1 MTNIQWVNDM
11 QDVLIRNQMYSA
23 ASILRQ
29 VGFGLIKSGY
39 DSEIMSLRFFNE
51 ILNMKLNADPISDI
65 NWGVEK
71 IMIREL
77 PPYLREEKINKI
89 TNK

>member
-1 MTNIQWVNDM
+1 M

-51 ILNMKLNADPISDI
+51 ILNNMKLNADPISDI

-77 PPYLREEKINKI
+77 PPYLREEKINQI

>member
-1 MTNIQWVNDM
+1 M